1 MPQLV
6 QGVYAALVVVPA
18 SRELEASVVVAA
30 NEVHDVATAWVARD
44 LHRVIGHRA
53 AVRQVVASFIRS
65 DCFGSLPRFL
75 LFDDGTVGFGELRG
89 RLRLI
94 AFTFPFRSAST
105 FDAIRTDRI
114 VLHNIILYYIRVG
127 NTDLACRSARGASC
141 APLGARSGRR
151 VGATCQ
157 IWSPAVRRGRPD
169 RPPVSTTVP
178 SGYPASRSRGAV
190 GPGGG
195 RPHPDSH
202 ICGRATPPQ
211 LPRSWPLS
219 ELAISSWYRYL
230 RRRESCGR
238 PRYEPVAG
246 R

>member
-89 RLRLI
+89 CLRLI

-105 FDAIRTDRI
+105 FDAIRTDRV
-114 VLHNIILYYIRVG
+114 VLHGYRDAICLRVALLLDPIRRAVCASVVVRPLLVE
-127 NTDLACRSARGASC
+127 DARKVI
-141 APLGARSGRR
+141 GRN
-151 VGATCQ
+151 VPKVFELQT
-157 IWSPAVRRGRPD
+157 ISD
-169 RPPVSTTVP
+169 HVSNLLE
-178 SGYPASRSRGAV
+178 
-190 GPGGG
+190 
-195 RPHPDSH
+195 H
-202 ICGRATPPQ
+202 Q
-211 LPRSWPLS
+211 K
-219 ELAISSWYRYL
+219 
-230 RRRESCGR
+230 
-238 PRYEPVAG
+238 
-246 R
+246 